1 MYRKKNSRFIQENDI
16 IVFNV
21 LKPDGPKKVLG
32 SFFEDRN
39 IQYGIETDNSLM
51 KVIELSTGTMVI
63 SAEIKDTPRSIII
76 QDLKIK
82 VRAIRTEE
90 LLRAIDAMNIIL
102 AENKVILPVNE
113 HITSIEY
120 TEVEYKVYN
129 RYGSDIP
136 IVSLDQ
142 LTTQHSVKR
151 KFVGKKAKI
160 EAIKRSFG
168 VELSLDLTTDDV
180 NEYIAKNIFN
190 TPRWREYHRTF
201 KEVANE
207 KEMVNTRME
216 FKYSLIVQFR
226 DMNLSFDDERVLHF
240 IICALIDSP
249 QDTYQ
254 GLVNPII
261 SIQKVL

>member
-1 MYRKKNSRFIQENDI
+1 MYKKKNSRFIQDDDI

-21 LKPDGPKKVLG
+21 LKRNGPKKVVG
-32 SFFEDRN
+32 PFFEDRN
-39 IQYGIETDNSLM
+39 IQYAIETENSLM

-102 AENKVILPVNE
+102 AENKVVLPVNE
-113 HITSIEY
+113 YITSIEY

-136 IVSLDQ
+136 IVSLNQ

-190 TPRWREYHRTF
+190 TPRWSAYHRTF

-226 DMNLSFDDERVLHF
+226 NMNLSLMMKEYCIYYLCTNR
-240 IICALIDSP
+240 
-249 QDTYQ
+249 
-254 GLVNPII
+254 
-261 SIQKVL
+261 